1 MKKLYFLDEEEKN
14 RILNLHESATKR
26 QYLSEQTTAPII
38 VTNNDN
44 AYEYK
49 LENGQYTFRGK
60 PGTTYAKKYP
70 NWVVSKTQEG
80 ANAIKNVI
88 DTKGKQSTPVETP
101 KTTDP
106 SKVVTNTPDPSK
118 AATVT
123 ANTTQGTPTVT
134 STDTTQPIVKPTTN
148 TAQVQGTPATP
159 PSGGNGVVS
168 LPSNQIFQTQ
178 P

>member
-1 MKKLYFLDEEEKN
+1 MKQLYFLNEEEKN

-26 QYLSEQTTAPII
+26 HYLSEQTTAPII

-60 PGTTYAKKYP
+60 PGTTYAQKHP
-70 NWVVSKTQEG
+70 NWVVSKTQDG

-101 KTTDP
+101 KTT
-106 SKVVTNTPDPSK
+106 DPSK

-134 STDTTQPIVKPTTN
+134 STDTTQPIVKPTTD
-148 TAQVQGTPATP
+148 TTQTQGTPTTPSP

-178 P
+178 T

>member
-1 MKKLYFLDEEEKN
+1 MKQLYFLNEEEKN

-26 QYLSEQTTAPII
+26 HYLSEQTTAPII

-60 PGTTYAKKYP
+60 PGTTYAQKYP
-70 NWVVSKTQEG
+70 NWVVSKTPKG
-80 ANAIKNVI
+80 AAAIKNVI

-106 SKVVTNTPDPSK
+106 SKVVTTTTDPSK
-118 AATVT
+118 ASVDT
-123 ANTTQGTPTVT
+123 ANTNQVTPTVT
-134 STDTTQPIVKPTTN
+134 STNTTQPIVKPTTD
-148 TAQVQGTPATP
+148 TTQVQGTPTTP
-159 PSGGNGVVS
+159 PSGGNGVVT
-168 LPSNQIFQTQ
+168 LKSNDIFQV
-178 P
+178 